1 MCRPEAWAAG
11 RGSVEPEG
19 HRLRSGLPDLR
30 EDGKVPVTTHTT
42 YTFNKIHFHCDV
54 CGDKGTENNKGL
66 GRARYATWLTRHRHP
81 EAEDA
86 SR

>member
-1 MCRPEAWAAG
+1 
-11 RGSVEPEG
+11 
-19 HRLRSGLPDLR
+19 
-30 EDGKVPVTTHTT
+30 VTTHTT